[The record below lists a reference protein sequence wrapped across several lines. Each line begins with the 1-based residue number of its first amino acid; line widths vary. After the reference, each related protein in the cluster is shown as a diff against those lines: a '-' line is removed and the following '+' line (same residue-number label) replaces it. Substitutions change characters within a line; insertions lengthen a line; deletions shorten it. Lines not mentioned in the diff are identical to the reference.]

1 MDVRFHTREASSGC
15 GIRLFLT
22 KFYDIYITGSYSI
35 FQKYPKV
42 KVTQNMLIG
51 FNRMFS
57 GHTFLSLIFW
67 KHCNWVLINPFSK
80 EMSTSTNNLKIKI
93 RKIEF
98 GDVSSKKQKQ
108 STLKWW
114 QEGPIYHIYPKS
126 FHDTSGNGIGD
137 LKGLLIVP
145 LNNLFQIQV
154 SIY

>member
-1 MDVRFHTREASSGC
+1 
-15 GIRLFLT
+15 
-22 KFYDIYITGSYSI
+22 
-35 FQKYPKV
+35 
-42 KVTQNMLIG
+42 
-51 FNRMFS
+51 
-57 GHTFLSLIFW
+57 
-67 KHCNWVLINPFSK
+67 
-80 EMSTSTNNLKIKI
+80 MSTSTNNLKRKI

-145 LNNLFQIQV
+145 LKNHFEIQV
-154 SIY
+154 SISIVSFT